1 MDARDQAATEAG
13 PSGGSDSWRG
23 PQPLVRL
30 GEPHFSK
37 PLRQVSLF
45 SALLRQVDHMPIRSA
60 SPEAWLQ
67 AIQGLMNKGLV
78 KADEVEWTGLREWLG
93 LQESKVTKE
102 AVTGFLAANGVQV
115 EVVAL
120 GSPANSV
127 ALKALED
134 AGFTVEEDDFGGALV
149 MDRDGYQIG
158 IDELPPSL
166 QGHAEALNID
176 AEGSPAKYAKY
187 ALAGGANYR
196 EILLTLP
203 AQSLEDARREII
215 NGDERFSG
223 QSFSDL
229 SLNLQR
235 KIDEVAKTTPSKSE
249 HQSKHWAQP
258 NVLAHIRMDERVD
271 EQGKR
276 VLFVHEI
283 QSDWAQD
290 GRRKGFQM
298 GTRFEV
304 AEPSPGRFVIVES
317 ANGSAISLPGNVV
330 AFSSR
335 EGAQEAIDDGRAD
348 RGYGSTEGVPNG
360 PFVTSTK
367 KWVALAVKEVVRQAV
382 EGDFDRVAFA
392 SGEQSADMLQMKSV
406 IANMK
411 VTRTLQGHFAVQ
423 AKDADGKTII
433 DDVRTYRQLLNDIG
447 SAWTEKLDTE
457 LKTQGEQQS
466 YENMDVRMGVAGL
479 NAFYGQIVPAVAA
492 DVIRRLGGE
501 LGRVSLP
508 DGDINARL
516 ERLAQSHHA
525 SGFDSLSDRAQS
537 RIRSEAAAQE
547 RTLHQIGFEVTA
559 AMKEQV
565 RLQGVPLFSHAEKA
579 APVRSEEGDVER
591 VRKAVASLLG
601 PKAVKHNEE
610 MGRLVVLQASD
621 LPATARPLVGTHAM
635 ASFASDPAF
644 QAHLAEIRAAQAR
657 AIASIGLVDEVAIVR
672 HEDSESRW
680 VMILADASSQGKWRT
695 QSFDKNGFGGHMTFN
710 TKELAIENAAGM
722 GFTVRDDGALDRI
735 QDTHEFQR
743 GLYAADLILQYNMGQ
758 IDMAQFN
765 AAIVRFDETNKVLA
779 SIVRSGAQAFVSA
792 GGNSIYLVADRIA
805 RGDETAVYLHEV
817 THRWG
822 RAMMDPREWNH
833 LVGRAKAWAT
843 RDVGSLERTIHDR
856 ARGRVIHAGTP
867 STFRD
872 EEFFAYA
879 VEEAVS
885 LGVRPSAQAH
895 AESAEAW
902 LDAVVSG
909 LRNSILKATP
919 ADGGDPLKGL
929 GAQQLVDL
937 AYAMAQLDSPERVHR
952 VWQQLDAFER
962 ERFDLLMQRQGHPCW
977 YSRLAQVLSVEP
989 FDQASGASWTSA
1001 VGRLVSAGRLDL
1013 SEVDASGLLQWL
1025 SDQGGLVS
1033 KEQVSRYLRGN
1044 GLQPLLTELIEEA
1057 SENAAKAFL
1066 QAVKGAEPALAEG
1079 LQIDITARR
1088 GVATLNNLY
1097 VQPESRGLGVAT
1109 RFMQRLTELA
1119 DEHGMPVELEVGS
1132 GADDEDGPDLP
1143 AFYAQWGFAWR
1154 DGFMR
1159 REPGSDS
1166 ADQQLDHIE
1175 SQEAL
1180 LPPEEGALASFAGE
1194 KALGLDAHALA
1205 SARLMLAAGDDAEQ
1219 VRQITG
1225 WFLGP
1230 DQKWRFEIDDSRAS
1244 ARFGGSWEQAI
1255 MRAYEDG
1262 VQRTGSQ
1269 SYTTRVSDVIDHPA
1283 LFAAYPRLADIEV
1296 QMMPTRI
1303 SSRGRLSDDGENLVL
1318 QMDEHLDQAG
1328 WMSVIKHELQHA
1340 IQTVEGFA
1348 SGGSSQ
1354 LMSWASSRMRPHLL
1368 EETRRT
1374 IEQAEPA
1381 TYEAYW
1387 GAQRTPEGE
1396 ASYAEY
1402 LKTWESQEFRHRMC
1416 VAAQEGAASKVYR
1429 RLYGEV
1435 EARNVQARA
1444 AMNALQRRLTSP
1456 ASTEDVARDQVVIV
1470 YNGHELED
1478 AGPVDNARPRTIVE
1492 LRTLLMS
1499 MGVDHSL
1506 WEGRENGRMELS
1518 SIIVPPELRG
1528 QGIGSRA
1535 MLAITRYADE
1545 NKLLLALTPSTDLG
1559 GSSVKRLQS
1568 FYRRF
1573 GLVPNRGRNKDFTT
1587 SESMIRRPRSL
1598 DVFDLS
1604 LPLDGN
1610 QVRETRVGHSRV
1622 VIDANANTG
1631 QITLASLRTPAARRG
1646 EGSARAALKL
1656 LLEQADRQGVRLTL
1670 GCSALDGKTDQGRLH
1685 AFYRSMGFVD
1695 TGRKI
1700 NAVGD
1705 PEMARE
1711 PNPVA
1716 LPQDRIE
1723 PSTEKAN
1730 DIRQPL
1736 ATVVTREGWGEYVAR
1751 VGDVV
1756 VGRALPWV
1764 DGQGRFCMQNVAVSP
1779 LWRRRGVA
1787 TALYQQVEADAGR
1800 ALTPAISLSDEGF
1813 EFWKSFR
1820 PEAVATDLRHQR
1832 DELMGTKVMKKG
1844 RLATVV
1850 SVGSGTVT
1858 ARYDDAVERANS
1870 ETFLLA
1876 REMAGAI
1883 VSARDHL
1890 HEQALAARLFAPG
1903 PQGVPG
1909 IVFHVTPAAN
1919 KAAILAEGITPRLGD
1934 RSSVAGEAV
1943 SGSFHFTSPGAL
1955 LDAMDGWM
1963 VDAFD
1968 QEEPLAVFAVNAGA
1982 GDWSQAPQAAY
1993 EATCSSVIPP
2003 GALELVSSDLGSL
2016 TALDARQALLEA
2028 AQRLQ
2033 QRVEASQRRSL
2044 NLAAWAQGTA
2054 VKSEDGQP
2062 LVVFHSTVAE
2072 FNQFKRAR
2080 KDVGM
2085 HFGTAGQ
2092 AADRFRRKIE
2102 ADPYGPSLRGVT
2114 HATMPVYLRILRPLR
2129 LPDAGR
2135 WTRENLVAILPDEFT
2150 LEEKV
2155 AAKTEAQVK
2164 RLIQAHGYDGI
2175 VYRNENEVDGLHQLR
2190 AAKIEAWSALYASQG
2205 ENATKDKDHPDYVA
2219 WDRAR
2224 QAYIDFRKTH
2234 GVDSWIAFEPK
2245 QIKSAIGNDGRFSL
2259 SSADLRFSVA
2269 RAFHGTPHRFERFS
2283 TDKVGSGEGAQT
2295 FGWGLYFAGKRE
2307 VAEHYRKTISG
2318 DGFLVA
2324 GGAVFD
2330 PGSLQHLNVRVLAR
2344 EGDLDRAIAKAL
2356 EIAESDSPVALLARD
2371 DLRLLQAIKERGG
2384 ITKNPGLLYEVEIPE
2399 EGRMLLWDKPLSAHP
2414 ETVREAL
2421 KRMALAIP
2429 ARWETGAMGE
2439 RRFVDL
2445 GRQIVLAMDDD
2456 AITGEALYNR
2466 LVLGFSSD
2474 QFAGDM
2480 MGDKA
2485 ASEMLQ
2491 AHGIPGIKYLDG
2503 VSRGQGEGSYN
2514 YVVFSGDD
2522 VSIVDVKDQAKAAA
2536 LRSWFGDSMMVDAD
2550 GKPQI
2555 FYHGTGNGGTTE
2567 FSRKA
2572 WRTAY
2577 GHFFTDDKEAADGYS
2592 RGANPQTYSVY
2603 LKVANPLRLDS
2614 IVEDGYGI
2622 PIALREWIA
2631 ETFDAQYGPPGDQ
2644 FQAWLDRGDLYSM
2657 DMGRSQDSLMRW
2669 AEENGFDAVVF
2680 FDSKIGGGVAR
2691 SFVVFEPS
2699 QIKSATD
2706 NNGEFDASNP
2716 DIRFS
2721 FSGADDAR
2729 APRTTQDLTKTAA
2742 FGKWFGASKVLDAV
2756 GQPLVMYHGTKAD
2769 FTTYDIRK
2777 FGASDEGLAG
2787 KGFYFT
2793 SNPEEASGYALN
2805 EQFGAGG
2812 VPNVQAVYVALNN
2825 PLVVTQ
2831 GVLPDGRKLYDLHR
2845 GIGINSKGGAAVR
2858 NLAEDAGHDG
2868 VMWVSSDRAVRHAVA
2883 FYPEQIK
2890 SATGNIGTFDPEN
2903 SDIRFSFAGARAQ
2916 AAGDTRAPLTP
2927 QDLTATE
2934 SFKKWFAGSKMLDE
2948 QGQPLVM
2955 YHGTNQ
2961 DFTAFDRD
2969 MSREG
2974 DGIIFA
2980 TPSQSMASAF
2990 AKYRSTWNGANV
3002 MPVYVRAEKVL
3013 EVQGDGRMI
3022 RDVERDARIDG
3033 MRYGEDLRAF
3043 AKREGYDA
3051 IMFRDVREDVGPD
3064 ILPIAS
3070 VYALLPTAKIKS
3082 AVGNVGTF
3090 DPENSDIRFSFAGAR
3105 AQVAGDTRAPLA
3117 PQDLTKT
3124 EGFGK
3129 WFGASKVVDAVGKPL
3144 VVYHGTQSE
3153 FTEFSAEFIGNGNG
3167 SGDWGDG
3174 FYFTDREDAAAQ
3186 YAKGENG
3193 KVMPVYLAMRNPATN
3208 AVLMSKKVQEALD
3221 DDMGFESVDEV
3232 LSGMG
3237 YDGIAFTHKGGGT
3250 EYVVFRPEQI
3260 KSATNNDGEFD
3271 PGNADIRF
3279 SFAGPKSQLQP
3290 LRPLSEAVSRVES
3303 GQPAELVRRETGWF
3317 QGHDGQWRFE
3327 LDDHG
3332 ASLKNLRLDGG
3343 RGLRA
3348 TSLSEILDHPALFA
3362 AYPELRHLDVQ
3373 IIIAPE
3379 KAAEG
3384 RYQRRSPGD
3393 EKYFGLSPEVYAQ
3406 GPDEATALSILLHEV
3421 QHVIQDIE
3429 GFAPGGNPQQ
3439 FTTTSVLPFEVLNAS
3454 LAVQSFAAKTGVTVH
3469 EVQANPPRHLRDIS
3483 YRAWQLS
3490 TEMSTPQLEQAYD
3503 QALLAHRPLES
3514 YRRLA
3519 GEVEARNTQVR
3530 RGWTE
3535 EQRLAVSPHITE
3547 DVDAADVI
3555 VPEATVPPLVQ
3566 LHVSAEVATEDAGQE
3581 LVANRRNRVDRGLR
3595 WDDLVAMDPALRV
3608 REARKDRIIPKPDY
3622 QALADTVIHPMV
3634 AYVVKQAYDSISVQP
3649 NVRGAATDQDLQR
3662 YILAANRYMSG
3673 VMNWA
3678 NDQDKTRAWMSSLGT
3693 QAGAYLGASRGELTS
3708 IQSLAQRP
3716 AQSLLQTVYGDNW
3729 RAFRDEVIVLGG
3741 NKALGALQP
3750 AMSDAVKAMKE
3761 IDKGWPGK
3769 LEAWQ
3774 KRGMRVIEPQTV
3786 EVDVHVQAERGDRDA
3801 YAYVMLTVRDGKQR
3815 VEVAS
3820 LRIEGAVNSED
3831 PRVTAYVE
3839 QELPKLQGKHLLVD
3853 KLRRFKGAFDSRDAA
3868 VSHARDLT
3876 KVVRGGSTV
3885 DERGVSV
3892 EQAERVGVARR
3903 PEDRPV
3909 SSQDLIDTFG
3919 FRGVN
3924 FGNWM
3929 KGDANAAE
3937 RQLHLNHAYDSFMD
3951 LAEVLGVEQRAMS
3964 LGGTL
3969 GLAIGAQGN
3978 GGTYAAHFMPG
3989 VNEINIT
3996 RTSGAGSL
4004 AHEWGHALDHHY
4016 ARIAGLERQES
4027 PFLSEYIRSIS
4038 SSPSSAALR
4047 DEVRAAYLELMHHIS
4062 KRPLTAEELAKTADQ
4077 RVEKSRRNI
4086 NSWLASIRRD
4096 FERTATEA
4104 LPNFD
4109 ALAQRI
4115 RQDDFGACGE
4125 RDEFFPVITEIRQQ
4139 YKLATGH
4146 IYSIQDSRA
4155 LQNNLSY
4162 LRRLLDSAEATQAH
4176 SAQQMVSSHYV
4187 ALANG
4192 LDKDK
4197 GGKPYWATPRELFA
4211 RAFDAWVSDQ
4221 MVLRETRNT
4230 YLSHADREGATV
4242 PMGEER
4248 TRINE
4253 AFSTLIQSVRTRQ
4266 DDDGQV
4272 TLYSMPGKSSRSNE
4286 RYVAAQVGSGDVS
4299 PQFQYLAAE
4308 QALTRYQGCVQR
4320 FPKTVAAHLAMDG
4333 HFFEQIRLHGLDAH
4347 ERSIEDLM
4355 GALALVQHPDAAERQ
4370 SELSDVYR
4378 QAMDEELGELGTPDR
4393 QQWQSVLEDLGALR
4407 NASGDS
4413 IVKLHHRFAQGSV
4426 AGNAVLSPL
4435 GDQKD
4440 GEIPEG
4446 GMVCQDAA
4454 ML

>member
-1 MDARDQAATEAG
+1 
-13 PSGGSDSWRG
+13 
-23 PQPLVRL
+23 
-30 GEPHFSK
+30 
-37 PLRQVSLF
+37 
-45 SALLRQVDHMPIRSA
+45 
-60 SPEAWLQ
+60 
-67 AIQGLMNKGLV
+67 
-78 KADEVEWTGLREWLG
+78 
-93 LQESKVTKE
+93 
-102 AVTGFLAANGVQV
+102 
-115 EVVAL
+115 
-120 GSPANSV
+120 
-127 ALKALED
+127 
-134 AGFTVEEDDFGGALV
+134 
-149 MDRDGYQIG
+149 
-158 IDELPPSL
+158 
-166 QGHAEALNID
+166 
-176 AEGSPAKYAKY
+176 
-187 ALAGGANYR
+187 
-196 EILLTLP
+196 
-203 AQSLEDARREII
+203 
-215 NGDERFSG
+215 
-223 QSFSDL
+223 
-229 SLNLQR
+229 
-235 KIDEVAKTTPSKSE
+235 
-249 HQSKHWAQP
+249 
-258 NVLAHIRMDERVD
+258 
-271 EQGKR
+271 
-276 VLFVHEI
+276 
-283 QSDWAQD
+283 
-290 GRRKGFQM
+290 
-298 GTRFEV
+298 
-304 AEPSPGRFVIVES
+304 
-317 ANGSAISLPGNVV
+317 
-330 AFSSR
+330 
-335 EGAQEAIDDGRAD
+335 
-348 RGYGSTEGVPNG
+348 
-360 PFVTSTK
+360 
-367 KWVALAVKEVVRQAV
+367 
-382 EGDFDRVAFA
+382 
-392 SGEQSADMLQMKSV
+392 
-406 IANMK
+406 
-411 VTRTLQGHFAVQ
+411 
-423 AKDADGKTII
+423 
-433 DDVRTYRQLLNDIG
+433 
-447 SAWTEKLDTE
+447 
-457 LKTQGEQQS
+457 
-466 YENMDVRMGVAGL
+466 
-479 NAFYGQIVPAVAA
+479 
-492 DVIRRLGGE
+492 
-501 LGRVSLP
+501 
-508 DGDINARL
+508 
-516 ERLAQSHHA
+516 
-525 SGFDSLSDRAQS
+525 
-537 RIRSEAAAQE
+537 
-547 RTLHQIGFEVTA
+547 
-559 AMKEQV
+559 
-565 RLQGVPLFSHAEKA
+565 
-579 APVRSEEGDVER
+579 
-591 VRKAVASLLG
+591 
-601 PKAVKHNEE
+601 
-610 MGRLVVLQASD
+610 
-621 LPATARPLVGTHAM
+621 
-635 ASFASDPAF
+635 
-644 QAHLAEIRAAQAR
+644 
-657 AIASIGLVDEVAIVR
+657 
-672 HEDSESRW
+672 
-680 VMILADASSQGKWRT
+680 
-695 QSFDKNGFGGHMTFN
+695 
-710 TKELAIENAAGM
+710 
-722 GFTVRDDGALDRI
+722 
-735 QDTHEFQR
+735 
-743 GLYAADLILQYNMGQ
+743 
-758 IDMAQFN
+758 
-765 AAIVRFDETNKVLA
+765 
-779 SIVRSGAQAFVSA
+779 
-792 GGNSIYLVADRIA
+792 
-805 RGDETAVYLHEV
+805 
-817 THRWG
+817 
-822 RAMMDPREWNH
+822 
-833 LVGRAKAWAT
+833 
-843 RDVGSLERTIHDR
+843 
-856 ARGRVIHAGTP
+856 
-867 STFRD
+867 
-872 EEFFAYA
+872 
-879 VEEAVS
+879 
-885 LGVRPSAQAH
+885 
-895 AESAEAW
+895 
-902 LDAVVSG
+902 
-909 LRNSILKATP
+909 
-919 ADGGDPLKGL
+919 
-929 GAQQLVDL
+929 
-937 AYAMAQLDSPERVHR
+937 
-952 VWQQLDAFER
+952 
-962 ERFDLLMQRQGHPCW
+962 
-977 YSRLAQVLSVEP
+977 
-989 FDQASGASWTSA
+989 
-1001 VGRLVSAGRLDL
+1001 
-1013 SEVDASGLLQWL
+1013 
-1025 SDQGGLVS
+1025 
-1033 KEQVSRYLRGN
+1033 
-1044 GLQPLLTELIEEA
+1044 
-1057 SENAAKAFL
+1057 
-1066 QAVKGAEPALAEG
+1066 
-1079 LQIDITARR
+1079 
-1088 GVATLNNLY
+1088 
-1097 VQPESRGLGVAT
+1097 
-1109 RFMQRLTELA
+1109 
-1119 DEHGMPVELEVGS
+1119 
-1132 GADDEDGPDLP
+1132 
-1143 AFYAQWGFAWR
+1143 
-1154 DGFMR
+1154 
-1159 REPGSDS
+1159 
-1166 ADQQLDHIE
+1166 
-1175 SQEAL
+1175 
-1180 LPPEEGALASFAGE
+1180 
-1194 KALGLDAHALA
+1194 
-1205 SARLMLAAGDDAEQ
+1205 
-1219 VRQITG
+1219 
-1225 WFLGP
+1225 
-1230 DQKWRFEIDDSRAS
+1230 
-1244 ARFGGSWEQAI
+1244 
-1255 MRAYEDG
+1255 
-1262 VQRTGSQ
+1262 
-1269 SYTTRVSDVIDHPA
+1269 
-1283 LFAAYPRLADIEV
+1283 
-1296 QMMPTRI
+1296 
-1303 SSRGRLSDDGENLVL
+1303 
-1318 QMDEHLDQAG
+1318 
-1328 WMSVIKHELQHA
+1328 
-1340 IQTVEGFA
+1340 
-1348 SGGSSQ
+1348 
-1354 LMSWASSRMRPHLL
+1354 
-1368 EETRRT
+1368 
-1374 IEQAEPA
+1374 
-1381 TYEAYW
+1381 
-1387 GAQRTPEGE
+1387 
-1396 ASYAEY
+1396 
-1402 LKTWESQEFRHRMC
+1402 
-1416 VAAQEGAASKVYR
+1416 
-1429 RLYGEV
+1429 
-1435 EARNVQARA
+1435 
-1444 AMNALQRRLTSP
+1444 
-1456 ASTEDVARDQVVIV
+1456 
-1470 YNGHELED
+1470 
-1478 AGPVDNARPRTIVE
+1478 
-1492 LRTLLMS
+1492 
-1499 MGVDHSL
+1499 
-1506 WEGRENGRMELS
+1506 
-1518 SIIVPPELRG
+1518 
-1528 QGIGSRA
+1528 

-1545 NKLLLALTPSTDLG
+1545 NKLVLALTPSTDLG

-1656 LLEQADRQGVRLTL
+1656 LLEQADRQGVHLTL
-1670 GCSALDGKTDQGRLH
+1670 ACSALDGKTDQGRLH

-1705 PEMARE
+1705 PEMERE

-1716 LPQDRIE
+1716 LPQDRAE
-1723 PSTEKAN
+1723 PSPEKTN
-1730 DIRQPL
+1730 DLRQPL
-1736 ATVVTREGWGEYVAR
+1736 DIVVTREGWGEYIAR
-1751 VGDVV
+1751 VGDAV
-1756 VGRALPWV
+1756 VGRAAPWV

-1800 ALTPAISLSDEGF
+1800 ALAPAISLSDEGF

-1820 PEAVATDLRHQR
+1820 PESVGTDLRHQR
-1832 DELMGTKVMKKG
+1832 DELMGAKVMKKG

-1876 REMAGAI
+1876 RELADAI
-1883 VSARDHL
+1883 ALARDHL

-1919 KAAILAEGITPRLGD
+1919 KTAILAEGITPRLGD
-1934 RSSVAGEAV
+1934 RSSVAGEAASV
-1943 SGSFHFTSPGAL
+1943 SFHFTSPGAL

-1963 VDAFD
+1963 ADAFD
-1968 QEEPLAVFAVNAGA
+1968 QDEQLAVFAVNAGA

-2072 FNQFKRAR
+2072 FDQFKRSR
-2080 KDVGM
+2080 TDVGM
-2085 HFGTAGQ
+2085 HFGTAEQ
-2092 AADRFRRKIE
+2092 AAERFHLKIE
-2102 ADPYGPSLRGVT
+2102 ADPYGPSLRGLT

-2155 AAKTEAQVK
+2155 AARTEAQVK

-2175 VYRNENEVDGLHQLR
+2175 VYRNENEVEGLHQLR
-2190 AAKIEAWSALYASQG
+2190 AAKNEAWSALYASQG
-2205 ENATKDKDHPDYVA
+2205 DNATKDKDHPDYVA

-2344 EGDLDRAIAKAL
+2344 EGDLDRAMAKAL
-2356 EIAESDSPVALLARD
+2356 EIAESDSPVAPLAKD
-2371 DLRLLQAIKERGG
+2371 DLHRLRDIQERGG
-2384 ITKNPGLLYEVEIPE
+2384 ITTNPGQLYEVEIPE
-2399 EGRMLLWDKPLSAHP
+2399 EGRMLLWDKPLRAQP

-2439 RRFVDL
+2439 RRYVDL
-2445 GRQIVLAMDDD
+2445 GRQIVLALDDN
-2456 AITGEALYNR
+2456 AITGGALYKR
-2466 LVLGFSSD
+2466 LALG
-2474 QFAGDM
+2474 AGDM

-2485 ASEMLQ
+2485 ASELLHAQ
-2491 AHGIPGIKYLDG
+2491 GIPGIQYLDG
-2503 VSRGQGEGSYN
+2503 VSRGQGDGGYN
-2514 YVVFSGDD
+2514 YVVFSSDD
-2522 VSIVDVKDQAKAAA
+2522 VSIVDAVYSRGTLNAMPEDQAPGAQGDAQQGASKGNAVAKHSPEQPDQSA
-2536 LRSWFGDSMMVDAD
+2536 PDTGGAFNQQARGAFLQSSVPQTETPEFKRWFGDS
-2550 GKPQI
+2550 
-2555 FYHGTGNGGTTE
+2555 
-2567 FSRKA
+2567 
-2572 WRTAY
+2572 
-2577 GHFFTDDKEAADGYS
+2577 
-2592 RGANPQTYSVY
+2592 
-2603 LKVANPLRLDS
+2603 KV
-2614 IVEDGYGI
+2614 V
-2622 PIALREWIA
+2622 
-2631 ETFDAQYGPPGDQ
+2631 
-2644 FQAWLDRGDLYSM
+2644 
-2657 DMGRSQDSLMRW
+2657 
-2669 AEENGFDAVVF
+2669 
-2680 FDSKIGGGVAR
+2680 
-2691 SFVVFEPS
+2691 
-2699 QIKSATD
+2699 
-2706 NNGEFDASNP
+2706 
-2716 DIRFS
+2716 
-2721 FSGADDAR
+2721 
-2729 APRTTQDLTKTAA
+2729 
-2742 FGKWFGASKVLDAV
+2742 DAV
-2756 GQPLVMYHGTKAD
+2756 GQPLVVYHGTAAD
-2769 FTTYDIRK
+2769 FDSFDNAKT
-2777 FGASDEGLAG
+2777 GANDRGLWG
-2787 KGFYFT
+2787 QGHYFAA
-2793 SNPEEASGYALN
+2793 NPESANSYAMRQGDEARV
-2805 EQFGAGG
+2805 
-2812 VPNVQAVYVALNN
+2812 VPAYVSIKN
-2825 PLVVTQ
+2825 PLILKTGEDLVTR
-2831 GVLPDGRKLYDLHR
+2831 LPDGTNYRDLV
-2845 GIGINSKGGAAVR
+2845 GPDLDGKKIKDIAISG
-2858 NLAEDAGHDG
+2858 GHDG
-2868 VMWVSSDRAVRHAVA
+2868 VVQIRPNGMIGDVVA
-2883 FYPEQIK
+2883 YDAKQIK
-2890 SATGNIGTFDPEN
+2890 SAIGNVGTFDPEN

-2934 SFKKWFAGSKMLDE
+2934 SFKNWFAGSKMLDE

-3070 VYALLPTAKIKS
+3070 VYALLPTAQIKS
-3082 AVGNVGTF
+3082 ATGNIGTF

-3208 AVLMSKKVQEALD
+3208 AVLMSKKVQDALD

-3250 EYVVFRPEQI
+3250 EYVVFHPEQI
-3260 KSATNNDGEFD
+3260 KSATDNDGEFD
-3271 PGNADIRF
+3271 SGNADIRF
-3279 SFAGPKSQLQP
+3279 SFAGPKSQLQL

-3303 GQPAELVRRETGWF
+3303 GQSAELVRRETGWF

-3348 TSLSEILDHPALFA
+3348 TSLSEILDHPVLFT

-3373 IIIAPE
+3373 ITIAPE

-3384 RYQRRSPGD
+3384 RYQRRTPGD
-3393 EKYFGLSPEVYAQ
+3393 EKYFGLSPEVHAQ

-3439 FTTTSVLPFEVLNAS
+3439 FATTGVLPFDVLNAS

-3490 TEMSTPQLEQAYD
+3490 TEMSTPQLEEAYD

-3530 RGWTE
+3530 RGWTA
-3535 EQRLAVSPHITE
+3535 EQRLAVSPQTTE

-3555 VPEATVPPLVQ
+3555 VTAATDPAIVQ
-3566 LHVSAEVATEDAGQE
+3566 LHVPAEVVTEDAGQE

-3622 QALADTVIHPMV
+3622 QALVDSVIHPMV

-3662 YILAANRYMSG
+3662 YIQAANRYMDG

-3678 NDQDKTRAWMSSLGT
+3678 NDQDKTRVWLSSVGT

-3729 RAFRDEVIVLGG
+3729 RAFRDEVMVLGG

-3774 KRGMRVIEPQTV
+3774 KRGMRVIEPQTID
-3786 EVDVHVQAERGDRDA
+3786 VDVHVQAEREDRDA
-3801 YAYVMLTVRDGKQR
+3801 YAYVMLTVRDGRQR

-3820 LRIEGAVNSED
+3820 MRIEGALNSQD

-3839 QELPKLQGKHLLVD
+3839 QEMPKFDGKHLLVD
-3853 KLRRFKGAFDSRDAA
+3853 KLRRFKGAFDSREAA

-3876 KVVRGGSTV
+3876 KVVRGGRTV

-3903 PEDRPV
+3903 PDDRPV

-3919 FRGVN
+3919 FRGIN

-3929 KGDANAAE
+3929 KGDANVAE

-3951 LAEVLGVEQRAMS
+3951 LAEVLGVEPRAMS

-4004 AHEWGHALDHHY
+4004 AHEWGHALDHLY

-4038 SSPSSAALR
+4038 SAPSRAALR
-4047 DEVRAAYLELMHHIS
+4047 DEVRTAYLDLMHHIS
-4062 KRPLTAEELAKTADQ
+4062 KRPLTEEELAKTADL

-4096 FERTATEA
+4096 FERSAAEA

-4115 RQDDFGACGE
+4115 RQDDFGTSGE

-4139 YKLATGH
+4139 YKQATGR

-4155 LQNNLSY
+4155 LQTNLRH
-4162 LRRLLDSAEATQAH
+4162 LRGLLESSRAAQAH
-4176 SAQQMVSSHYV
+4176 SAQPMTSSHFV
-4187 ALANG
+4187 ALAAG
-4192 LDKDK
+4192 LDKEK

-4221 MVLRETRNT
+4221 MELRETRNT

-4242 PMGEER
+4242 PMGDER
-4248 TRINE
+4248 TRING

-4272 TLYSMPGKSSRSNE
+4272 TLYSMPGKSSRSTE
-4286 RYVAAQVGSGDVS
+4286 RDVAARGGSGDVS

-4320 FPKTVAAHLAMDG
+4320 FPKTVAAHLDLDG
-4333 HFFEQIRLHGLDAH
+4333 HFFAQVRLHGLDAH
-4347 ERSIEDLM
+4347 ERSMEDLM

-4378 QAMDEELGELGTPDR
+4378 QAMDEELGELGAPDR
-4393 QQWQSVLEDLGALR
+4393 QRWQSVLEDLGTLR
-4407 NASGDS
+4407 NAVGASVEDLPQRFIQAKGFGD
-4413 IVKLHHRFAQGSV
+4413 VPPGHVEV
-4426 AGNAVLSPL
+4426 ADGVDLSPV
-4435 GDQKD
+4435 DVTQ
-4440 GEIPEG
+4440 I
-4446 GMVCQDAA
+4446 CA
-4454 ML
+4454 